1 MSSIVAAAYT
11 SLLRPLTIELY
22 VVAHV
27 HALLNK
33 PVVSVGLASRAAY
46 EIISYLA
53 AECIA

>member
-1 MSSIVAAAYT
+1 MLSSVAVART
-11 SLLRPLTIELY
+11 SLLCLLTIEFY

-27 HALLNK
+27 YTLLSK